1 MKKLN
6 ILSIAGIL
14 PIPGLIS
21 SNDFV
26 FYTYISYHEQFNDDL
41 IHIIR
46 PTQYKTNIRKILR
59 KETEF
64 NKLQHKRSW
73 NFYGFPVEIFP
84 FFSSRK
90 ARDLHA
96 ILSYTI
102 FILNRRKLDTLI
114 KENNYDIVHAQY
126 IYPDGLLAYI
136 IKKKY
141 HIPFTITTHNELF
154 YFKYPFSRWLGKKI
168 LKNAH
173 RILPINFRN
182 VNYFNGLGLKNVE
195 ILPLGFNKSFIRE
208 QKTASNDKVSIVTV
222 CELIPL
228 KNVDKV
234 LMSVARLVNKH
245 KIEYTV
251 VGRGPEREKLK
262 TLAKKL
268 NIENHVN
275 FIEYVPHEQI
285 ADEMYKHDIFIMPSY
300 VETFGR
306 VYFEAMAMGI
316 PIICAKDS
324 GIHGYYKEMQ
334 EGVTV
339 VHHNIDDITDKLEK
353 LIINKELRL
362 NIGQQGQALVKNYTW
377 DNITRKLNTI
387 YWEAINKMNS
397 EK

>member
-1 MKKLN
+1 MNKLN

-26 FYTYISYHEQFNDDL
+26 FHTYISYHEQFNDDL

-46 PTQYKTNIRKILR
+46 PTQYKTNIGKILR
-59 KETEF
+59 KETEL
-64 NKLQHKRSW
+64 NKLQKKRSW
-73 NFYGFPVEIFP
+73 NFYSFPVEIFP

-90 ARDLHA
+90 VRDLHA
-96 ILSYTI
+96 LLSYSI
-102 FILNRRKLDTLI
+102 FLFNRKKLDKLI
-114 KENNYDIVHAQY
+114 KEKNFNIVHAQY

-136 IKKKY
+136 IKKRY
-141 HIPFTITTHNELF
+141 HIPYTVTTHNELF
-154 YFKYPFSRWLGKKI
+154 YFSYPFSRWLGKKI

-182 VNYFNGLGLKNVE
+182 VNYFDGLGLKNVE

-208 QKTASNDKVSIVTV
+208 QKTSSNDKVSIVTV

-234 LMSVARLVNKH
+234 LISIASLVNKH

-251 VGRGPEREKLK
+251 IGRGPEREKLQ

-275 FIEYVPHEQI
+275 FIEYVPHDQI

-306 VYFEAMAMGI
+306 VYFETMAMGI

-324 GIHGYYKEMQ
+324 GIHGYYKEME

-339 VHHNIDDITDKLEK
+339 VHHNIDDITDKLEN
-353 LIINKELRL
+353 LITNKELRL
-362 NIGQQGQALVKNYTW
+362 KIGQQGQALVKNYTW
-377 DNITRKLNTI
+377 ENIAQKLHKI
-387 YWEAINKMNS
+387 YMEAINKKDP
-397 EK
+397 ER